1 MNHLKVKFKKN
12 QIFKNLTKQL
22 NRINSHLI
30 VYKNNNKNFNKIYIL
45 LKKILIQE
53 FKITKKIL

>member
-1 MNHLKVKFKKN
+1 MNHLKMKFKKN
-12 QIFKNLTKQL
+12 QIFKNLIKQL